1 MCRWCSFRCD
11 RCLALPPFL
20 FFFAHV
26 PLFFFFFFCP
36 SDGHITRMICI
47 NRGQS
52 CLANFDNAHLMRQSA
67 RQGLAKVPFSP
78 FCTWRFLNTYI
89 LRQRDHRFHQ
99 SMVLY
104 FIGTPR
110 CSYCK
115 SSNYYT
121 KWHWRRTLKP
131 TLSRAATTRTNS
143 TSRNIWCS
151 NQLHCLE
158 VRRYLRVM
166 DLIFSNLEKL
176 ILFKCFKNVP
186 FRNIA
191 IYITIYVYRMSQKS
205 RCGRISRIIQVFS

>member
-1 MCRWCSFRCD
+1 MGTIPRERERERKRGRWSCSTWSLFSSFFLSFFLCARCTLYTIPTTVQTIRTTYMGCRIYACADGAHSAATD
-11 RCLALPPFL
+11 ASPSLPFFP
-20 FFFAHV
+20 FFFFFFTCA
-26 PLFFFFFFCP
+26 PLFFFFFCP

-52 CLANFDNAHLMRQSA
+52 CLANFDNAHLMRQPA

-121 KWHWRRTLKP
+121 K
-131 TLSRAATTRTNS
+131 
-143 TSRNIWCS
+143 
-151 NQLHCLE
+151 
-158 VRRYLRVM
+158 
-166 DLIFSNLEKL
+166 
-176 ILFKCFKNVP
+176 
-186 FRNIA
+186 
-191 IYITIYVYRMSQKS
+191 
-205 RCGRISRIIQVFS
+205 